1 MLKDW
6 LRNHYMP
13 SLSWAASLLHL
24 PNLHACPPTRDE
36 FGRSVDL
43 AENFRET
50 ASGTFQ
56 LIGGVNIY
64 GCESRH
70 QPTRTGPSCG
80 GVGCGVGVLGR
91 IAGCSTASRLS
102 TTILATGARTC
113 PGQRTKKR
121 KTPKRVARRSEDRQL
136 ASRAQNAMNATVCR
150 CADTSHKAE
159 YGQLSEWR
167 VIRPRSWTKNPESR
181 TSAPGEKGDL
191 SADTASHSATQSA
204 RVLPVFRA
212 GR

>member
-80 GVGCGVGVLGR
+80 GVGCGVGSW
-91 IAGCSTASRLS
+91 AASLRAAQRVGSAPQPWPRARAYARGGERKSAKLQNEWRKDLK
-102 TTILATGARTC
+102 TQLA
-113 PGQRTKKR
+113 
-121 KTPKRVARRSEDRQL
+121 ARRSECDERHHLIQML
-136 ASRAQNAMNATVCR
+136 RHFPQCGIWPIVRVARFPSTCLRTAQ
-150 CADTSHKAE
+150 
-159 YGQLSEWR
+159 
-167 VIRPRSWTKNPESR
+167 
-181 TSAPGEKGDL
+181 
-191 SADTASHSATQSA
+191 
-204 RVLPVFRA
+204 LPVVYHESWNALDNRA
-212 GR
+212 